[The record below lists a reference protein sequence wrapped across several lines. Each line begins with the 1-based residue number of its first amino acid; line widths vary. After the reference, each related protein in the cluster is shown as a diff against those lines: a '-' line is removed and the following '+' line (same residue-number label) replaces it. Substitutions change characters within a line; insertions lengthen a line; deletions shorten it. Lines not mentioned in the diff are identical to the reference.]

1 MHRFPFH
8 CRNDSLEKELSTMKG
23 EKSAL
28 QKQIQ
33 KMEADVKKREQSK
46 NSVAEKVG
54 LPHKSIYA
62 HRVEY

>member
-1 MHRFPFH
+1 
-8 CRNDSLEKELSTMKG
+8 MKG